1 MTKESFEPRRL
12 IVPNRPI
19 VGYSAVLLP
28 FIESHDVDWA
38 GFRNLVAET
47 ARCGLVP
54 AVNMDTGYGNL
65 LTLAER
71 RRVLEETRAVV
82 GPGGKF
88 AAGAFVPDGPGAAF
102 DYDGYMASISP
113 ILEFG
118 GTPVIVQSFG
128 LTGQADDA
136 IVASYAKLGAAAGDF
151 IAFELGTM
159 FAPFGKIYSLEV
171 FEGLLGVNQCLG
183 AKHSSLRRDLEWQ
196 RLVLRNRVRPDFKV
210 FTGND
215 LAIDMVMYGSDY
227 LLGLSAFAPDAFAL
241 RDRYWAEGDSRFY
254 ELNDALQ
261 YLGCFAFRDPVPA
274 YKHTAAMFLKLRGKL
289 DCDRVHPK
297 SPTRP
302 DSDRAVLAAM
312 MDSFPRTGA

>member
-1 MTKESFEPRRL
+1 MNSTPFDPRSL
-12 IVPNRPI
+12 ILPNRTI
-19 VGYSAVLLP
+19 TGCSAVLLP
-28 FIESHDVDWA
+28 FTDAQAIDWV

-47 ARCGLVP
+47 ARCGLIP

-71 RRVLEETRAVV
+71 RQVLEETRAVV
-82 GPGGKF
+82 GPSGKF
-88 AAGAFVPDGPGAAF
+88 AAGAFVPDGPGASF
-102 DYDGYMASISP
+102 NFDGYMKSIAP
-113 ILEFG
+113 ILELR

-128 LTGQADDA
+128 LTGQTDDA
-136 IVASYAKLGAAAGDF
+136 IVESYAKLGAAAGDF

-171 FEGLLGVNQCLG
+171 FEGLLGVKACLG

-196 RLVLRNRVRPDFKV
+196 RLVLRNSVRPEFKV

-241 RDRYWAEGDSRFY
+241 RDELWANGDPAFY

-289 DCDRVHPK
+289 ACDHVHPK
-297 SPTRP
+297 SATRP
-302 DSDRAVLAAM
+302 DSDRAVLSAM
-312 MDSFPRTGA
+312 LKSFSRTGA